1 MATNKS
7 DPAAQ
12 QYAKALFMIGQ
23 EKQCL
28 GQIYD
33 DLDSITR
40 CYREDP
46 VFRGFFTS
54 PKVPGELKQ
63 KVLKD
68 SLKNASEITRN
79 FIELLIRKRR
89 EALLDNIMDA
99 FGKYRDE
106 VENRLHVW
114 VESASPLTDAD
125 RHSITTRLSG
135 STGKTVVL
143 NELVRPELIGGM
155 RIRMGDNLVDNT
167 IASRLSGLS
176 ARLAELDQHSTG
188 GASPQEVDQLFATAQ
203 AKANA

>member
-23 EKQCL
+23 EQKCL

-33 DLDSITR
+33 DLSALTR

-46 VFRGFFTS
+46 VFRNFFTS

-63 KVLKD
+63 KVVAD
-68 SLKNASEITRN
+68 SLRDASEITRN
-79 FIELLIRKRR
+79 FVALLIRKRR
-89 EALLDNIMDA
+89 EPLLDNIMDA

-114 VESASPLTDAD
+114 VETATAMSDSE
-125 RHSITTRLSG
+125 RHAVVSRLSG

-143 NELVRPELIGGM
+143 TEVVRPELIGGM
-155 RIRMGDNLVDNT
+155 RIRMGDSLVDNS
-167 IASRLSGLS
+167 IATRLAGLT
-176 ARLAELDQHSTG
+176 ARLAELDQHSIGSATPQDVDELFER
-188 GASPQEVDQLFATAQ
+188 ASAAS
-203 AKANA
+203 